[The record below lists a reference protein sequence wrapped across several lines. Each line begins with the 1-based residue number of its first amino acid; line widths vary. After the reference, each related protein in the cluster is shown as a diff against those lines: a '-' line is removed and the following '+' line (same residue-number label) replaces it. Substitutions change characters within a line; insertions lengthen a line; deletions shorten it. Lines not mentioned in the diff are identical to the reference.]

1 MRSNMDTF
9 GNLLSQ
15 TISVMFDLLVY
26 GGIITGIMSCL
37 ITYLVAREFSA
48 LTATTLISFMGIV
61 HAIIIMAGINII
73 NL

>member
-1 MRSNMDTF
+1 
-9 GNLLSQ
+9 
-15 TISVMFDLLVY
+15 MFDLLVY